1 MSTVPE
7 RRSRIGAARALLF
20 APANEARKV
29 RRLPTFGAD
38 AVVLDLEDA
47 VADSEAA
54 AARAAA
60 AAALAAPG
68 LRDGAAVRC
77 VRINSWSSGLGPV
90 DLRGLP
96 VGLLDAVVVP
106 KVETAAEL
114 AEIDRELAR
123 AERLEGLEPGA
134 VGLVCLVETAR
145 GIAGL
150 PRICADLSARVAR
163 LVFGSGDF
171 TAELGV
177 TWRPMSPATVTARG
191 LVVLHSRAAG
201 LPPPFDGPYLDIH
214 DLDGLRRDCDDSL
227 AHGLTGRVCVYPAQV
242 AVAQAVYADDADLD
256 RARRLVDAF
265 EVALGAGSASIQ
277 FEGVFVDY
285 PIYEQ
290 ARRKVVGA
298 AR

>member
-1 MSTVPE
+1 MSTIPE
-7 RRSRIGAARALLF
+7 RRARIGAARALLF

-29 RRLPTFGAD
+29 RRLPDFGAD

-47 VADSEAA
+47 VADSEAE
-54 AARAAA
+54 AARAGVAS
-60 AAALAAPG
+60 ALATPAY
-68 LRDGAAVRC
+68 RDAAAVRC

-96 VGLLDAVVVP
+96 VALLDAVVVP

-114 AEIDRELAR
+114 VEIDRALAG
-123 AERLEGLEPGA
+123 AEREAGLEPGA
-134 VGLVCLVETAR
+134 VGLICLVETAR
-145 GIAGL
+145 GITGL
-150 PRICADLSARVAR
+150 PGICADLPARVAR

-177 TWRPMSPATVTARG
+177 TWRPMSPATVTARD

-214 DLDGLRRDCDDSL
+214 DADGLRRDCEDSL

-242 AVAQAVYADDADLD
+242 AVAQGVYADDADLD
-256 RARRLVDAF
+256 HARRLVDAF
-265 EVALGAGSASIQ
+265 EKALGEGSASIQ
-277 FEGVFVDY
+277 FDGVFVDY

-290 ARRKVVGA
+290 ARRKV
-298 AR
+298 ARAS